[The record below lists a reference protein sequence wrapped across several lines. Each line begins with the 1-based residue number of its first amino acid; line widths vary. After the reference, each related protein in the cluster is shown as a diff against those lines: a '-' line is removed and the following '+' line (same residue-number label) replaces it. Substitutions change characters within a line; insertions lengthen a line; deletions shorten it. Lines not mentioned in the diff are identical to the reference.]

1 VILPPPV
8 PAFVAVTVAEP
19 LLNAREVPTFA
30 ALRVGAS
37 GRSSI
42 GVVY

>member
-1 VILPPPV
+1 MILPPPV
-8 PAFVAVTVAEP
+8 AAFVAVIIAEP
-19 LLNAREVPTFA
+19 LSNALEVPTFE